1 MPFSDAVLFYA
12 PLVPGPARLSPVDFG
27 TARLYRSTSGGATM
41 TVVSQVP
48 FVSGVP
54 ISAIG
59 ISPQDD
65 NVRLIGLGE
74 TSAGVP
80 SGKVFATTTGGNVLS
95 DVTGPWTAE
104 YIARAVIDPNTKT
117 TAYITLDGYGTTAA
131 PVQHVWKTTN
141 LSGEP
146 PTPTCTA
153 SSTGL
158 TDVPVNSL
166 VVDTANSHLL
176 YVGTDIGVFHSVDGG
191 ATLVQYGTGLPRVA
205 VVDVEITAGHNVR
218 VSTPRPR
225 HVQNPSAA

>member
-117 TAYITLDGYGTTAA
+117 TAYITLDGYGTTPA

-146 PTPTCTA
+146 PTPTWTA

-158 TDVPVNSL
+158 PDVPVNSL
-166 VVDTANSHLL
+166 VVDPANSNLL
-176 YVGTDIGVFHSVDGG
+176 YVGTDIGVSTSSVVGAPGG
-191 ATLVQYGTGLPRVA
+191 HTGPALPRGPGVGGR
-205 VVDVEITAGHNVR
+205 ITSG
-218 VSTPRPR
+218 T
-225 HVQNPSAA
+225 QSAMS

>member
-12 PLVPGPARLSPVDFG
+12 PLVLGPGSPNTVYFG
-27 TARLYRSTSGGATM
+27 TARICRSTSGGATM
-41 TVVSQVP
+41 TVVSEVP

-54 ISAIG
+54 ISSIG

-80 SGKVFATTTGGNVLS
+80 SGKVFATTTGGNEQR

-146 PTPTCTA
+146 PTPTWTA

-158 TDVPVNSL
+158 PDVPVNSL
-166 VVDTANSHLL
+166 VVDPCNSTLL
-176 YVGTDIGVFHSVDGG
+176 FMGTDIGVFNCVDGG
-191 ATLVQYGTGLPRVA
+191 ATGSQYGTGLPRVA